1 MKRKLLDY
9 LRCPSCAS
17 AIVLAAVTSSE
28 AAEIMEGQLACDSC
42 QRSFPIVRGIPRF
55 GAPEKLEPD
64 QAATAENFGWQWQ
77 HFVQSDELYADQF
90 LGWIAPVRP
99 EFFPCK
105 VVLEGGCGKGRHTQL
120 AASWGAREVI
130 GVDLSDAVETAF
142 TATRELESAHIVQAD
157 IYHLPFA
164 RVFDYAFSVGV
175 LHHLPDPRAGFR
187 SLAAKVKDG
196 GHLSAWVYG
205 AENNEWITRFVD
217 PLREKFS
224 SRIDRRAL
232 LQLSKLPT
240 ALMYLATKLVY
251 GPLNR
256 SNGGSKLA
264 RHLFYN
270 DYLSAISQFGWREQ
284 HTIVF
289 DHLVAPTSHY
299 IHRKDFEEWWRD
311 IDAKDVIVGWHNKNS
326 WRGFGRI
333 MQPAL
338 AGDSIKPGV
347 ERSGTPAETT

>member
-9 LRCPSCAS
+9 LRCPSCGGAIALAS
-17 AIVLAAVTSSE
+17 VASTE
-28 AAEIMEGQLACDSC
+28 EAEIMEGQLACDSC
-42 QRSFPIVRGIPRF
+42 QSKFPIVRGIPRF
-55 GAPEKLEPD
+55 GTPEKLNAEKS
-64 QAATAENFGWQWQ
+64 ATAENFGWQWQ
-77 HFVQSDELYADQF
+77 YFVQSDELYADQF

-99 EFFPCK
+99 EFFQDK
-105 VVLEGGCGKGRHTQL
+105 VVLEGGCGKGRHTLL
-120 AASWGAREVI
+120 AASWGARDVI

-142 TATRELESAHIVQAD
+142 AATRHLENAHIVQAD

-175 LHHLPDPRAGFR
+175 LHHLPDPRVGFQ
-187 SLAAKVKDG
+187 SLATKVKDG
-196 GHLSAWVYG
+196 GYLSAWVYG
-205 AENNEWITRFVD
+205 AESNEWITRFVD
-217 PLREKFS
+217 PLRKRFS
-224 SRIDRRAL
+224 SRMDRRAL

-240 ALMYLATKLVY
+240 VGVYLATKLIY

-270 DYLSAISQFGWREQ
+270 DYLNAISQFGWREQ

-299 IHRKDFEEWWRD
+299 IHREDFEEWWLEVG
-311 IDAKDVIVGWHNKNS
+311 AKDVIIGWHNKNS
-326 WRGFGRI
+326 WRGFG
-333 MQPAL
+333 QV
-338 AGDSIKPGV
+338 KN
-347 ERSGTPAETT
+347 

>member
-1 MKRKLLDY
+1 MKNKLLEY
-9 LRCPSCAS
+9 LKCPSCAGT
-17 AIVLAAVTSSE
+17 IILAAVVNTE
-28 AAEIMEGQLACDSC
+28 ELEIMEGQLACDSC
-42 QRSFPIVRGIPRF
+42 QRTFPIIRGVPRF
-55 GAPEKLEPD
+55 GTPEKLD
-64 QAATAENFGWQWQ
+64 SGKAATAENFGWQWQ

-99 EFFPCK
+99 EFFQDK

-120 AASWGAREVI
+120 AASWGARDVI

-142 TATRELESAHIVQAD
+142 AATRKLENAHIVQAD
-157 IYHLPFA
+157 IYQLPFA

-175 LHHLPDPRAGFR
+175 LHHLPDPLSGFR
-187 SLAAKVKDG
+187 SLAAKVKNG
-196 GHLSAWVYG
+196 GSLSAWVYG

-217 PLREKFS
+217 PLRKRFS
-224 SRIDRRAL
+224 SRISRRAL
-232 LQLSKLPT
+232 LHISKAPAILV
-240 ALMYLATKLVY
+240 YLATKLVY

-256 SNGGSKLA
+256 SPAGAKVA

-299 IHRKDFEEWWRD
+299 IQREDFEEWWLEVE
-311 IDAKDVIVGWHNKNS
+311 AKDVIVGWHNKNS

-333 MQPAL
+333 
-338 AGDSIKPGV
+338 
-347 ERSGTPAETT
+347 